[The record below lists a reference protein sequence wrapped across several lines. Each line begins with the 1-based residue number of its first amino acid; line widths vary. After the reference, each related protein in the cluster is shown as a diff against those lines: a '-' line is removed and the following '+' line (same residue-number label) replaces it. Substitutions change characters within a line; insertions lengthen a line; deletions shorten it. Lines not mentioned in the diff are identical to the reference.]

1 MVVLFLIAGCGIVR
15 LGAPGAVDL
24 NAADARTIAALPGLT
39 AEDGTRIVA
48 NRPYTSKEDLL
59 RRKLVGTREYAVI
72 ADLVYVGPPGMPSYL
87 QSVPPQPEGP

>member
-59 RRKLVGTREYAVI
+59 RRKLVDAREYAAI
-72 ADLVYVGPPGMPSYL
+72 ADLMYVGPPGVPDYL
-87 QSVPPQPEGP
+87 RSVSPQPEGP